1 MSKYWTPSKHCN
13 IDLPMQRLA
22 VWDHCIEIH
31 VFYFSTKEAARQRWG
46 YLCCSCRSCA
56 SNQTSY
62 PVLSFILNLILG
74 RPQTPSLHGLCC
86 LSSPHRPASL
96 PLKGLTESS
105 KKCEGEPPWNRMR
118 DLLVSTSNGTSHELL
133 HSVRNNLYLLT
144 FVTLFLPL
152 PRAILYHHQLCELR
166 LLLNWNFL
174 KKEKREKERM
184 KEKEKAISLLQQAY
198 W

>member
-1 MSKYWTPSKHCN
+1 MCSVFPPRKPPGRDEVIY
-13 IDLPMQRLA
+13 A
-22 VWDHCIEIH
+22 VP
-31 VFYFSTKEAARQRWG
+31 AG
-46 YLCCSCRSCA
+46 
-56 SNQTSY
+56 
-62 PVLSFILNLILG
+62 PVLWIKPLIQFSASYSISSLAD
-74 RPQTPSLHGLCC
+74 QTPSLHGLCC

-152 PRAILYHHQLCELR
+152 PRAILYHHQLCQLR

-174 KKEKREKERM
+174 KKEKRERERKKERKKKPFLYCNKPTDCKHNSVFVYTLWKM
-184 KEKEKAISLLQQAY
+184 ISV
-198 W
+198 